1 MPGSSGTE
9 ARGREQ
15 RWFEEALADAHPI
28 IIYLHGNGGT
38 RQVPVAA
45 QPDGRMVMLS
55 HVIAGRSSFAPMG
68 VELSLV
74 QHDSVPQLVP
84 PC

>member
-1 MPGSSGTE
+1 MSRVHPRRHTVPGSSGNE

-38 RQVPVAA
+38 RQVP
-45 QPDGRMVMLS
+45 
-55 HVIAGRSSFAPMG
+55 MG
-68 VELSLV
+68 CLTRWANGDVGPCESWALLFCY
-74 QHDSVPQLVP
+74 HGCGTVPCP
-84 PC
+84 T

>member
-1 MPGSSGTE
+1 MSRVHPRRHTVPGSSGNE

-38 RQVPVAA
+38 RQVP
-45 QPDGRMVMLS
+45 
-55 HVIAGRSSFAPMG
+55 MG
-68 VELSLV
+68 CLT
-74 QHDSVPQLVP
+74 
-84 PC
+84 

>member
-1 MPGSSGTE
+1 MSRVHPRRHTVPGSSGTE

-45 QPDGRMVMLS
+45 QPDG
-55 HVIAGRSSFAPMG
+55 
-68 VELSLV
+68 
-74 QHDSVPQLVP
+74 
-84 PC
+84 

>member
-45 QPDGRMVMLS
+45 QPDG
-55 HVIAGRSSFAPMG
+55 
-68 VELSLV
+68 
-74 QHDSVPQLVP
+74 
-84 PC
+84 